1 MNENLSSVSTM
12 PVELFESLQ
21 NAFSEFQLR
30 AERLSG
36 AYESMQTDFKKIN
49 VELDKK
55 NSELEESFSKQEEMK
70 TYLNSILESMEN
82 GVIGVDISG
91 NITHFNRAAAEIT
104 GYNSVTLLQKH
115 YAAFFGNSS
124 QDEPTLLQVLHTGK
138 ELKRDEKVIWHQ
150 DGHPVPV
157 SFQTAVLRDSKGIRI
172 GAVEIFSDISKIKA
186 LEKEMQQAKTMA
198 ALGEMS
204 ATVAHEIRNPLGAM
218 GVWAGLLER
227 DLGTDDPR
235 KKTLGKII
243 EGLSRLNKIVS
254 NLLVY
259 TRPVKAEL
267 RKVQIDQI
275 LSEIIDFVQ
284 IEIERIGQTIIVNRN
299 FCKDPVYVLVDPEK
313 MGQVVMNLCLNAIQA
328 MPDGGELSV
337 NIVNNSKNRHGFANF
352 SIVDTGIGI
361 EKETISKIFDPFFT
375 TKENGTGLGLAI
387 VKKFVESH
395 SGYIDIKSRPGKGTI
410 VKVFLPLLKE

>member
-1 MNENLSSVSTM
+1 MAEHIDNSVI

-21 NAFSEFQLR
+21 KAFNEFQLK
-30 AERLSG
+30 AERLSC

-49 VELDKK
+49 LELDKK
-55 NSELEESFSKQEEMK
+55 NSELEESLARQEEMQ

-82 GVIGVDISG
+82 GVIGIDVSG
-91 NITHFNRAAAEIT
+91 NITLFNRAAVEIT
-104 GYNSVTLLQKH
+104 GFTSSHLLQKS
-115 YAAFFGNSS
+115 YSSFFGNGS
-124 QDEPTLLQVLHTGK
+124 QDEPTLMQVLHSGK

-227 DLGTDDPR
+227 DLEADDPR

-267 RKVQIDQI
+267 RKVQIEKI
-275 LSEIIDFVQ
+275 ISEIIDFVQ
-284 IEIERIGQTIIVNRN
+284 IEIERNGQTITIKRI
-299 FCKDPVYVLVDPEK
+299 FCDEPVYVLVDPEK
-313 MGQVVMNLCLNAIQA
+313 MGQVIMNLCLNAIQA
-328 MPDGGELSV
+328 MPNGGKLTVAVEQCK
-337 NIVNNSKNRHGFANF
+337 NNNGFIKI
-352 SIVDTGIGI
+352 SIIDSGIGI
-361 EKETISKIFDPFFT
+361 EKEIINKIFDPFFT

-387 VKKFVESH
+387 VKKIVASH
-395 SGYIDIKSRPGKGTI
+395 SGYIDIKSKSGKGTA
-410 VKVFLPLLKE
+410 VKFFLPLLKE